1 MNGVYSAMPIN
12 ITTHIK
18 QVKMTENKER
28 ATKYYIEIVKPTVD
42 EFMNDKC
49 SIRKGMLASITMNHI
64 IDYLYDDSSKSDG
77 FRVSSSECDALNT
90 IKDVCNASKHCELT
104 RGTPS
109 IKSSEQ
115 ITQDDVQSLFFA
127 PFGTGGFLEASYVFV
142 KLNDEINGDKFKCLP
157 NLIKEAEDYWDKRL
171 SS

>member
-1 MNGVYSAMPIN
+1 
-12 ITTHIK
+12 
-18 QVKMTENKER
+18 MTENKER

-49 SIRKGMLASITMNHI
+49 SIRKGMLASITMHHI
-64 IDYLYDDSSKSDG
+64 IDYLYDKKPNHSYSDISPAE
-77 FRVSSSECDALNT
+77 RDALNT

-104 RGTPS
+104 RGNPS

-157 NLIKEAEDYWDKRL
+157 NLIKEAVHYWDKRL